1 MSDSIFYIEL
11 LDAQRNLDKHK
22 RINQLVKLFTLG
34 LFSNE
39 KRIAKY
45 QIQLSEKKNNLDKYH
60 EIENRTENLVNSKDT
75 DKLKDIRM
83 GENTHSDIPV
93 IGREDYGYDWEIIRE
108 VILARD
114 NHQCQE
120 SDGYCSGALQ
130 VHHITPLTRGGTN
143 QKYNLITLCL
153 YHHSLK
159 HEHMK
164 RNL

>member
-1 MSDSIFYIEL
+1 MTQSIFDKEL
-11 LDAQRNLDKHK
+11 LDAQKNLDKQK
-22 RINQLVKLFTLG
+22 RINQLVKFFTLG

-39 KRIAKY
+39 KRLAKS
-45 QIQLSEKKNNLDKYH
+45 QFQLSEKKNNLDKYH
-60 EIENRTENLVNSKDT
+60 ELEDRTENLANFKET

-83 GENTHSDIPV
+83 GENTYSDIPV
-93 IGREDYGYDWEIIRE
+93 IGREDYGNDWEIIRE
-108 VILARD
+108 VILSRD

-143 QKYNLITLCL
+143 QKHNLITLCL

-164 RNL
+164 